1 MPICP
6 WAWGCRG
13 GDEAGMEGGMRW
25 VEPDDAKP
33 AEGRNGGA
41 ARLAA

>member
-1 MPICP
+1 V
-6 WAWGCRG
+6 GLGLQG

-33 AEGRNGGA
+33 AEDATGA
-41 ARLAA
+41 RHAAA